1 VSTTAY
7 QLTDPLHEGD
17 WVVAH
22 SIADR
27 LSVDVAVAV
36 AMAELLRNSDAY
48 TWSTSTSST
57 TASYPVSDEVLA
69 LAD

>member
-1 VSTTAY
+1 
-7 QLTDPLHEGD
+7 
-17 WVVAH
+17 
-22 SIADR
+22 
-27 LSVDVAVAV
+27 
-36 AMAELLRNSDAY
+36 MAELLRNSDAY